1 MEKENKSSHSILK
14 KHLQFKISS
23 EDSSAEQQLSTQE
36 DKRTKRKS
44 LDLSNLQSEQ
54 ERNLQEREKLF
65 RAKSAPVVTLDEVDE
80 LLWE

>member
-1 MEKENKSSHSILK
+1 MEKENKSSQSILK

-80 LLWE
+80 LL